1 MATRPAVVIA
11 GGGPVG
17 LVVALMLGRAGI
29 AVTLFDQGDIVHS
42 QPRAATIHPAT
53 LDLLD
58 DLGAYALIEP
68 QGIVCPIVNYYDGKL
83 KLASF
88 DHALLK
94 DETRHPWVLQCEQ
107 DKLSRTL
114 FAMATA
120 ISNITFRTATTVI
133 GCRERDD
140 VVEVV
145 VEAADGRQ
153 EHHHA
158 LYLVGADGA
167 RSTVRKAVGIGF
179 EGFTYPERCMIIGTP
194 YDFAADGYAYRNYI
208 ADPQEWYNLFK
219 ISWQGPPGIYRLV
232 VPLRPDEVPPPHPPP
247 SPTLPSPARGGGL
260 GRGAGREGAAL
271 ATAQRKL
278 QRFNPRA
285 ESYEI
290 AFYDSYTVAQR
301 VASTFRKGR
310 VLLAGDSAHL
320 NSPIGAMG
328 MNSGI
333 HDAVNLAGNLIRV
346 LHGEESDAALDRY
359 VRQRRHVATS
369 HVQTATIANK
379 QNMEQRDP
387 IKRQRYRDEMRR
399 RAEDPALAKAFLM
412 RTALIDSLRDAEKIA

>member
-1 MATRPAVVIA
+1 VVIA

-17 LVVALMLGRAGI
+17 LIVALMLGRAGI

-53 LDLLD
+53 LDILD

-83 KLASF
+83 LLAAF

-114 FAMATA
+114 FAMAQA
-120 ISNITFRTATTVI
+120 ISHITFRTATKVV
-133 GCRERDD
+133 GCSQRDD
-140 VVEVV
+140 AVEVL

-153 EHHHA
+153 ERDQA

-167 RSTVRKAVGIGF
+167 RSTIREAIGIEF

-194 YDFAADGYAYRNYI
+194 YDFAANGYAYRNYI

-232 VPLRPDEVPPPHPPP
+232 VPLRPDEP
-247 SPTLPSPARGGGL
+247 LDGDR
-260 GRGAGREGAAL
+260 AL
-271 ATAQRKL
+271 TTAQCKL
-278 QRFNPRA
+278 QRFNPRPQ
-285 ESYEI
+285 SYEI

-301 VASTFRKGR
+301 VAATFRKGR

-333 HDAVNLAGNLIRV
+333 HDAVNLAANLIRV
-346 LHGEESDAALDRY
+346 LRGEESDAALDRY
-359 VRQRRHVATS
+359 VRQRRHVAIS

-399 RAEDPALAKAFLM
+399 RAEDPVLAKAFLM
-412 RTALIDSLRDAEKIA
+412 RTALIDSLRDAAKIP

>member
-1 MATRPAVVIA
+1 VPNQSPPAVVIA

-53 LDLLD
+53 LDILD
-58 DLGAYALIEP
+58 DLGAYALLEP

-83 KLASF
+83 LLASF

-114 FAMATA
+114 FAMAKA
-120 ISNITFRTATTVI
+120 ISNITFRTATKVT
-133 GCRERDD
+133 GCSQRDNA
-140 VVEVV
+140 VEVL
-145 VEAADGRQ
+145 VEAADGREERHQ
-153 EHHHA
+153 A
-158 LYLVGADGA
+158 LYLAGADGA
-167 RSTVRKAVGIGF
+167 RSIIREAIGIEF

-208 ADPQEWYNLFK
+208 ADPEEWYNLFK
-219 ISWQGPPGIYRLV
+219 ISWLGPPGVYRLV
-232 VPLRPDEVPPPHPPP
+232 VPLRPDEP
-247 SPTLPSPARGGGL
+247 LDGGC
-260 GRGAGREGAAL
+260 AL

-278 QRFNPRA
+278 QRFNPRPD
-285 ESYEI
+285 SYEI
-290 AFYDSYTVAQR
+290 AFYDAYTVAQR
-301 VASTFRKGR
+301 VAATFRKGR

-346 LHGEESDAALDRY
+346 LRGEEGDAALDRY
-359 VRQRRHVATS
+359 GRQRRHVAIS

-379 QNMEQRDP
+379 HNMEQRDP
-387 IKRQRYRDEMRR
+387 IKRQRYRNEMRR
-399 RAEDPALAKAFLM
+399 RAEDPVLAKAFLM
-412 RTALIDSLRDAEKIA
+412 RTALIDSLRDAAKIA

>member
-1 MATRPAVVIA
+1 VVIA

-29 AVTLFDQGDIVHS
+29 VVTLFDQGDIVHS

-53 LDLLD
+53 LDILD
-58 DLGAYALIEP
+58 DLGAYSLIEP

-83 KLASF
+83 LLASF

-94 DETRHPWVLQCEQ
+94 GETRHPWVLQCEQ

-114 FAMATA
+114 FQMAKA
-120 ISNITFRTATTVI
+120 ISNITFRTATKVI
-133 GCRERDD
+133 GCSQRDD
-140 VVEVV
+140 AVDVL

-153 EHHHA
+153 ERHQA

-167 RSTVRKAVGIGF
+167 RSTIRKAIGIEF

-194 YDFAADGYAYRNYI
+194 YDFAADGYAFRNYI
-208 ADPQEWYNLFK
+208 ADPDEWYNLFK
-219 ISWQGPPGIYRLV
+219 ISWQGPPGVYRLV
-232 VPLRPDEVPPPHPPP
+232 VPLRPDEP
-247 SPTLPSPARGGGL
+247 LDGDD
-260 GRGAGREGAAL
+260 AL

-278 QRFNPRA
+278 QRFNPRPG
-285 ESYEI
+285 SYEI

-301 VASTFRKGR
+301 VAATFRHGR

-346 LHGEESDAALDRY
+346 LRGEESDAVLDRY
-359 VRQRRHVATS
+359 GRQRRYVATS
-369 HVQTATIANK
+369 HVQTASIANK
-379 QNMEQRDP
+379 QHMEQRDP

-399 RAEDPALAKAFLM
+399 RAEDPVLAKAFLM

>member
-1 MATRPAVVIA
+1 
-11 GGGPVG
+11 
-17 LVVALMLGRAGI
+17 MLGRAGI

-53 LDLLD
+53 LDILD
-58 DLGAYALIEP
+58 ELGAYALIEP

-83 KLASF
+83 LLASF

-94 DETRHPWVLQCEQ
+94 GETRHPWVLQCEQ

-114 FAMATA
+114 FAMAKA
-120 ISNITFRTATTVI
+120 IPNITFRTATKVT
-133 GCRERDD
+133 GCSQGSGSI
-140 VVEVV
+140 EVL
-145 VEAADGRQ
+145 VEAAGGGQ
-153 EHHHA
+153 ERHQA

-167 RSTVRKAVGIGF
+167 HSTVRRAVGVEF
-179 EGFTYPERCMIIGTP
+179 EGFTYPERSMIVGTP

-208 ADPQEWYNLFK
+208 ADPDEWYNLFK
-219 ISWQGPPGIYRLV
+219 ISWLGPPGIYRLV
-232 VPLRPDEVPPPHPPP
+232 VPLRPDEAVDGDH
-247 SPTLPSPARGGGL
+247 
-260 GRGAGREGAAL
+260 AL
-271 ATAQRKL
+271 ATAQCKL
-278 QRFNPRA
+278 QRFNPRP

-290 AFYDSYTVAQR
+290 AFYDSYSVAQR
-301 VASTFRKGR
+301 VAATFRKGR

-333 HDAVNLAGNLIRV
+333 HDAVNLAESLIHV
-346 LHGEESDAALDRY
+346 LCGGESDARLDRY
-359 VRQRRHVATS
+359 ERQRRHVATA

-387 IKRQRYRDEMRR
+387 VKRQRYRDEMRR
-399 RAEDPALAKAFLM
+399 RAEDPLLAKAFLM
-412 RTALIDSLRDAEKIA
+412 RTALIDSLRDAERIM

>member
-1 MATRPAVVIA
+1 MPTRPAVVIA

-53 LDLLD
+53 LDILD

-83 KLASF
+83 LLAAF

-114 FAMATA
+114 FAMAKA
-120 ISNITFRTATTVI
+120 ISNITFRTATKVI
-133 GCRERDD
+133 SCGQRDD
-140 VVEVV
+140 AVEVV

-153 EHHHA
+153 ERHQA

-167 RSTVRKAVGIGF
+167 RSTVRKAIGIEF

-232 VPLRPDEVPPPHPPP
+232 VPLRPDELPPPYPPPH
-247 SPTLPSPARGGGL
+247 AGE
-260 GRGAGREGAAL
+260 GREVDRAL

-285 ESYEI
+285 QSYDI

-301 VASTFRKGR
+301 VAATFRKGR
-310 VLLAGDSAHL
+310 TLLAGDSAHL

-333 HDAVNLAGNLIRV
+333 HDAVNLAANLIRV
-346 LHGEESDAALDRY
+346 LRGEESDAALDRY
-359 VRQRRHVATS
+359 VRQRRHVATG

-412 RTALIDSLRDAEKIA
+412 RTALIDSLRDAAKIP

>member
-1 MATRPAVVIA
+1 
-11 GGGPVG
+11 
-17 LVVALMLGRAGI
+17 MLGRAGI

-53 LDLLD
+53 LDILD
-58 DLGAYALIEP
+58 DLDAYALIES

-83 KLASF
+83 LLAAF

-94 DETRHPWVLQCEQ
+94 DETRHPWVLQCEH

-114 FAMATA
+114 FAMAKA
-120 ISNITFRTATTVI
+120 ISNITFRTATKVI

-140 VVEVV
+140 AVEVV
-145 VEAADGRQ
+145 IEAADGRQ
-153 EHHHA
+153 ERHQA

-167 RSTVRKAVGIGF
+167 RSTVRKAIGIEF

-232 VPLRPDEVPPPHPPP
+232 VPLRPDEA
-247 SPTLPSPARGGGL
+247 LDGD
-260 GRGAGREGAAL
+260 EAL

-278 QRFNPRA
+278 QRFNPRPA
-285 ESYEI
+285 SYEI

-301 VASTFRKGR
+301 VAATFRKGR
-310 VLLAGDSAHL
+310 MLLAGDSAHL

-333 HDAVNLAGNLIRV
+333 HDAVNLAANLIRV

-359 VRQRRHVATS
+359 LRQRRHVATC

-387 IKRQRYRDEMRR
+387 IKRQRYRDEMGGGG
-399 RAEDPALAKAFLM
+399 ENPEM
-412 RTALIDSLRDAEKIA
+412 PS

>member
-53 LDLLD
+53 LDILD

-83 KLASF
+83 LLASF

-114 FAMATA
+114 FAMAKA
-120 ISNITFRTATTVI
+120 ISNITFRTATKVI

-140 VVEVV
+140 AVEVL

-153 EHHHA
+153 ERHHA

-167 RSTVRKAVGIGF
+167 RSTVRNAIGIEF

-194 YDFAADGYAYRNYI
+194 HDFAADGYVYRNYI

-232 VPLRPDEVPPPHPPP
+232 VPLRPDEVPPPYPPP
-247 SPTLPSPARGGGL
+247 NAGE
-260 GRGAGREGAAL
+260 GREGAWAL

-278 QRFNPRA
+278 QRFNPRPA
-285 ESYEI
+285 SYEI
-290 AFYDSYTVAQR
+290 AFHDSYTVAQR
-301 VASTFRKGR
+301 VAATFRKGR

-333 HDAVNLAGNLIRV
+333 HDAVNLAGHLIRV

-359 VRQRRHVATS
+359 VRQRRHVATG
-369 HVQTATIANK
+369 HVQTATVANK

-412 RTALIDSLRDAEKIA
+412 RTALIDSLRDAAQIP